1 MFSRLNLCLAER
13 ETDHEPSRQEVT
25 AFIISGGCTGVQY
38 STCPLYSHCT
48 PSLSPG
54 LVHWPR
60 AETRTLLATARHDF
74 SLQSGSNIAK
84 IFSTIKSTQ
93 ISSSQSEPAA
103 RLMNGSDMLTFH
115 CERLHLRLWIPE
127 YTDGDLLGDYNNYF
141 LQSQKPN
148 ASNSQLLIDAS
159 VGKRLRN
166 KYTNSWTNFG
176 QNSPVQ

>member
-25 AFIISGGCTGVQY
+25 AFIISGGCTVC
-38 STCPLYSHCT
+38 TCPLYTAYTCT
-48 PSLSPG
+48 LSLSPG
-54 LVHWPR
+54 LVHWPG
-60 AETRTLLATARHDF
+60 AGTRTLPATARHDF

-115 CERLHLRLWIPE
+115 CERLHFRLGIYQNTLAVIYWCITTTIFCP
-127 YTDGDLLGDYNNYF
+127 
-141 LQSQKPN
+141 
-148 ASNSQLLIDAS
+148 A
-159 VGKRLRN
+159 RN
-166 KYTNSWTNFG
+166 QMHRIRSF
-176 QNSPVQ
+176 